1 MFLFC
6 EEVLTSYIGGD
17 RVMYHNATI
26 NHKSHGPLVA
36 LCGDPW
42 RYMNKQ
48 ALFYID
54 YVTDRYIHSDAIQ
67 YKIS

>member
-1 MFLFC
+1 
-6 EEVLTSYIGGD
+6 
-17 RVMYHNATI
+17 MYHNATI

-42 RYMNKQ
+42 KYMNKQ

-54 YVTDRYIHSDAIQ
+54 YVADRYIRSDAIQ
-67 YKIS
+67 YKIKIS